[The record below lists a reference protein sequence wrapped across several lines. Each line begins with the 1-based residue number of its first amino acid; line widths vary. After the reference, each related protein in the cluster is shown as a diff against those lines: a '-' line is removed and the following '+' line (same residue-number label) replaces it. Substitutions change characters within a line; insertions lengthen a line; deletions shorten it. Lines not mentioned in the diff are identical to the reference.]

1 MATTSCFSLLLLLLL
16 LTAGANAGRPSPAS
30 DNAGKKQKE
39 CFEGD
44 GGANLAGFGVPNTAG
59 FGGPNT
65 AGGGGFPTGT
75 GSTDAT
81 GGIPSFTDL
90 DHSGPAAASSRYIP
104 GFDDTFVPNPGYEI
118 PTSSGAVT
126 AP

>member
-1 MATTSCFSLLLLLLL
+1 MASSTTSSFSIVLLLLL
-16 LTAGANAGRPSPAS
+16 LTAGAIAGRPSPAS

-39 CFEGD
+39 CFEG
-44 GGANLAGFGVPNTAG
+44 

-65 AGGGGFPTGT
+65 AGGGGVPSGT

-81 GGIPSFTDL
+81 GGSPSFTDL
-90 DHSGPAAASSRYIP
+90 DHSGPAAATSRYIP